1 MNVVAAKTEPAPLTC
16 ANPSATASSC
26 DQGHV
31 KLRSASAV
39 MQRCCQPCD
48 LATSYCEGVTVVA
61 APYSQNSTGTPT
73 GTPRTDHNNCS
84 CQYPLDKATSTH
96 IVERSPLQYC
106 QCKCLESSQTAQ
118 AEYPVLRNNDD
129 QSRDSNRCLRSA
141 LEQRSTQ
148 TLLCGPHQKMDV
160 RRHVRAPS
168 GHQVRQHAWKIF
180 TASRPAMRWLP
191 CACRS
196 NLTCSMRT
204 RCFWGVSPCLGEI
217 NGAVVVRSPP
227 GCDLVPTMKTSDAL
241 LGLPCHQK

>member
-148 TLLCGPHQKMDV
+148 TLLCGPHQ
-160 RRHVRAPS
+160 
-168 GHQVRQHAWKIF
+168 RQDGREATCEGSVWTPGAATRMEDLHSESTGNEMA
-180 TASRPAMRWLP
+180 AMRLQKQLDLFDEDSLFLGRFTMLGRDQR
-191 CACRS
+191 RS
-196 NLTCSMRT
+196 GGTLAT
-204 RCFWGVSPCLGEI
+204 RLRLGTYHE
-217 NGAVVVRSPP
+217 
-227 GCDLVPTMKTSDAL
+227 DK
-241 LGLPCHQK
+241 